1 MFKKNPSKIHTDWGK
16 CLNLQERGTKHI
28 QLVHW
33 FYVLLTMQRKLSL
46 QRISS
51 WFAPLLVGPLGHY
64 HLLFLHPSEGWRA
77 ISYLLF
83 LQAKL
88 SMRWQIS
95 IVWFIFI
102 LGHAKIEE
110 IWTICPHNSSISC
123 MLAWQLCEKL
133 IELAYQVPFF
143 LLAFKFLEILDSLWK
158 LVLIRELIQI
168 ISVALQHT

>member
-1 MFKKNPSKIHTDWGK
+1 MFKKNPSKIHIDWGK

-51 WFAPLLVGPLGHY
+51 WFASLLVGLLGHY

-110 IWTICPHNSSISC
+110 IWTICPHNSTISC

-133 IELAYQVPFF
+133 IGLLIKYLSFF
-143 LLAFKFLEILDSLWK
+143 LFLNFW
-158 LVLIRELIQI
+158 VF
-168 ISVALQHT
+168 